1 MADDFQRNAAA
12 LTDDIVAAA
21 DAALSKGVDEIVAE
35 QQRRAPRKTGA
46 LANSIRKQRNGPL
59 SYTIRAGGS
68 ATTKGGY
75 DYAVGEEFGNH
86 HSGAHPFFF
95 SGYRAEKRIVT
106 SEVANAVRKAVRDR

>member
-1 MADDFQRNAAA
+1 MDGDFQRNVAA

-21 DAALSKGVDEIVAE
+21 DAALSQGVDEIVAE
-35 QQRRAPRKTGA
+35 QKRRAPRKTGA
-46 LANSIRKQRNGPL
+46 LADSIRKQRNGPL
-59 SYTIRAGGS
+59 SYTIKAGGP

-95 SGYRAEKRIVT
+95 PGYRAEKRVVVR
-106 SEVANAVRKAVRDR
+106 EVADAVRKAVRNR